1 MGKEGK
7 SIITTA
13 FDFDMGG
20 LAEFDLDLSDLGNFS
35 LEDTEFDEIT
45 HYTKPKVYRLKS
57 NYILYEHA
65 EDLARD
71 IDLPK
76 NGRVDA
82 MVNGSFI
89 FGDFIEAFFVDKN
102 IYTPRMV
109 VSTLSMSQENIDSFK
124 GLMEGGFIGHLDLI
138 VSIYFYSH
146 ERTKLIPYFLE
157 AFEGYSFT
165 LSVAAIHTK
174 TVHFITEGGRHIVI
188 HGSANLRSSAN
199 IEQFTIEDNPFLLG
213 FYEKVFNAIIEKYK
227 LTSKVERGKKQWE
240 TLSEVYTPNQTRASE
255 EYDAPLFEAP
265 DIEQPEF
272 TNHIP
277 AEETA
282 DSINT

>member
-57 NYILYEHA
+57 DYILYEHA

-109 VSTLSMSQENIDSFK
+109 VSTLSMSQ
-124 GLMEGGFIGHLDLI
+124 
-138 VSIYFYSH
+138 
-146 ERTKLIPYFLE
+146 
-157 AFEGYSFT
+157 
-165 LSVAAIHTK
+165 
-174 TVHFITEGGRHIVI
+174 
-188 HGSANLRSSAN
+188 
-199 IEQFTIEDNPFLLG
+199 
-213 FYEKVFNAIIEKYK
+213 
-227 LTSKVERGKKQWE
+227 
-240 TLSEVYTPNQTRASE
+240 
-255 EYDAPLFEAP
+255 
-265 DIEQPEF
+265 
-272 TNHIP
+272 
-277 AEETA
+277 
-282 DSINT
+282 

>member
-1 MGKEGK
+1 
-7 SIITTA
+7 
-13 FDFDMGG
+13 
-20 LAEFDLDLSDLGNFS
+20 
-35 LEDTEFDEIT
+35 
-45 HYTKPKVYRLKS
+45 
-57 NYILYEHA
+57 
-65 EDLARD
+65 
-71 IDLPK
+71 
-76 NGRVDA
+76 
-82 MVNGSFI
+82 
-89 FGDFIEAFFVDKN
+89 
-102 IYTPRMV
+102 
-109 VSTLSMSQENIDSFK
+109 
-124 GLMEGGFIGHLDLI
+124 MEGGFIGHLDLI

-282 DSINT
+282 DNINT

>member
-1 MGKEGK
+1 MAKEEK

-20 LAEFDLDLSDLGNFS
+20 LAEFDIDLSDLGNFS

-57 NYILYEHA
+57 DYILYEHA
-65 EDLARD
+65 VDLARD

-89 FGDFIEAFFVDKN
+89 FGDFIEAFFVEKN

-109 VSTLSMSQENIDSFK
+109 ITTLSMSQENIDSLR
-124 GLMEGGFIGHLDLI
+124 GLMEGGYIGHLDI
-138 VSIYFYSH
+138 VISIYFYGH
-146 ERTKLIPYFLE
+146 ERAGLIAYLLE
-157 AFEGYSFT
+157 EFEGFSFT

-174 TVHFITEGGRHIVI
+174 TVHFVTEGGRHIVI

-227 LTSKVERGKKQWE
+227 LTSKVERGKKQWATIAE
-240 TLSEVYTPNQTRASE
+240 AFTPNKSRAQE
-255 EYDAPLFEAP
+255 EYDAPLFEP
-265 DIEQPEF
+265 PQLPQLESEKR
-272 TNHIP
+272 P
-277 AEETA
+277 AEDSTA